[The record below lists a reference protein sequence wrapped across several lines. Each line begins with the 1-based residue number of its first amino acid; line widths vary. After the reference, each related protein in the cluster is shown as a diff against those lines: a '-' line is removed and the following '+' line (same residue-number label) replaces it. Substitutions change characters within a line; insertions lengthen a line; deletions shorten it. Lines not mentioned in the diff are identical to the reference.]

1 MKPGSYT
8 QLYIQVVFSP
18 KAKQNF
24 LKKEFRPE
32 LFRFMGGVLSNMK
45 HIPIIIN
52 GVEDHVHV
60 FFGLNPNVSISDT
73 IRDLKRASSLLINEK
88 GWLPNKFSWQEGYGA
103 FSYSKSHIENVK
115 KYIENQERHHKKK
128 TFKEEYIEFLEKY
141 EVEYDER
148 FLFEFYNRK

>member
-1 MKPGSYT
+1 MKPGSYS

-18 KAKQNF
+18 KAKQSL

-32 LFRFMGGVLSNMK
+32 LFRFMGGVLSNLK
-45 HIPIIIN
+45 HTPIIIN
-52 GVEDHVHV
+52 GVEDHIHI

-88 GWLPNKFSWQEGYGA
+88 NWLPNRFSWQEGYGA

-115 KYIENQERHHKKK
+115 KYIANQEEHHKRK
-128 TFKEEYIEFLEKY
+128 TFKEEYIEFLNKY

-148 FLFEFYNRK
+148 FLFEFYD

>member
-18 KAKQNF
+18 KGKQSL

-32 LFRFMGGVLSNMK
+32 LFRFIGGVLSNMK
-45 HIPIIIN
+45 HTPIIIN
-52 GVEDHVHV
+52 GVEDHIHI

-73 IRDLKRASSLLINEK
+73 IRDIKRASSLLINEK
-88 GWLPNKFSWQEGYGA
+88 NWLSNKFSWQEGYGA

-115 KYIENQERHHKKK
+115 KYIANQEEHHKKK
-128 TFKEEYIEFLEKY
+128 SFREEYIEFLEKY
-141 EVEYDER
+141 EVEYDKR
-148 FLFEFYNRK
+148 FLFEFYN